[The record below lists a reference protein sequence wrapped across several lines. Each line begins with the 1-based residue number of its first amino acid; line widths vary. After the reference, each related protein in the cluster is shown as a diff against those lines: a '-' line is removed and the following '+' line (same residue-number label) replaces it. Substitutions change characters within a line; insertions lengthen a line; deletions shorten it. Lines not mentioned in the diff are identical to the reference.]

1 MLRIEQRYSGTA
13 PHHATLSLR
22 IDQRIKSRLKVV
34 LDDGRDAGLFLPR
47 GQVLRGGDLLQSTD
61 GLVIRIEAA
70 IETVSTAHCADG
82 LALAKACYHLGN
94 RHVPLQI
101 ADTWVRYQHDHVLDA
116 MVRGLGLTVAV
127 EQAPFEPEAGAYSST
142 SHTPDHNHS
151 HSDHQGHSYD
161 PGHRDDHKHTH
172 AHDFDHKHSHGQGQ
186 QHSHDDHSDDAT
198 IPKLKSRLPRSAS

>member
-1 MLRIEQRYSGTA
+1 MIRIEQRYSGTA
-13 PHHATLSLR
+13 HHDATLSLP
-22 IDQRIKSRLKVV
+22 IDRRIKSRLKVR

-70 IETVSTAHCADG
+70 VETVSTAHCADA

-101 ADTWVRYQHDHVLDA
+101 AGNWVRYQHDHVLDA

-127 EQAPFEPEAGAYSST
+127 EQAPFEPESGAYSSA
-142 SHTPDHNHS
+142 SHS
-151 HSDHQGHSYD
+151 HEEGH
-161 PGHRDDHKHTH
+161 HHDHKHTH
-172 AHDFDHKHSHGQGQ
+172 AHDHSHGHGQ
-186 QHSHDDHSDDAT
+186 RHTHDSHPDDAAAR
-198 IPKLKSRLPRSAS
+198 PERKSRQPRSAP